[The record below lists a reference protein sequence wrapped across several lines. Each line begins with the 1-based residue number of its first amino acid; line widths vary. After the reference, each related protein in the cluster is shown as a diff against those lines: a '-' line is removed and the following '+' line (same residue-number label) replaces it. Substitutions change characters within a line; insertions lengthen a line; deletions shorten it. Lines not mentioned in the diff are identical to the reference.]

1 MRVEGYIKRE
11 GSGNGIKKEGIR
23 SVAGADEAGVLSAGD
38 EGFESEGVAGVVG
51 AKKKPEGKEGE
62 VKDGEEQSSEVNVFS
77 KHIS

>member
-23 SVAGADEAGVLSAGD
+23 SVAGEEEAGVLSAGD
-38 EGFESEGVAGVVG
+38 EGFESEGVAGVVP
-51 AKKKPEGKEGE
+51 AKKKPEGEEGE
-62 VKDGEEQSSEVNVFS
+62 VKDGEEQTSEVNVFF

>member
-23 SVAGADEAGVLSAGD
+23 LVADEAGVLSTGD
-38 EGFESEGVAGVVG
+38 EGFESEGVAGVVP
-51 AKKKPEGKEGE
+51 AKRKPEGKEGE
-62 VKDGEEQSSEVNVFS
+62 VKDVEEQSSEVNVFS